1 MEHGGFLSY
10 KKNDEVLIDFS
21 SNINPLGAPKGL
33 KRALS
38 SSFNNLLVYPDISY
52 RSLKKITAKYLKC
65 GLENIVLG
73 NGAVEIIDNFCSMFK
88 RIILCT
94 PCFSEYGLRAIVH
107 KKTVLEI
114 PYLPDFSSDISALKK
129 NLKADDLLILGNPN
143 NPTGLRIKKTDL
155 LQIYSFVQKAGA
167 FLLLDEA
174 FYEFCPPDYD
184 SISLFKKDG
193 YKNICILRAA
203 TKFFA
208 LPGLRLGY
216 ACTSPETVS
225 ALSKIEMAWHI
236 NSFAEAAANSIFSD
250 KEFIAESKAYIQ
262 KERAFLLENINKYGT
277 RGDIK
282 LQAYKTHCNFIL
294 LKVLNA
300 KDEDALKFFERN
312 GILIRTCRSFKTLGE
327 NHIRIA
333 VRSHKDNCK
342 FIKAISSKRSNKH
355 LISVL

>member
-10 KKNDEVLIDFS
+10 KKKDEVLIDFS
-21 SNINPLGAPKGL
+21 SNINPLGAPKSL
-33 KRALS
+33 KRVLRE
-38 SSFNNLLVYPDISY
+38 SFNNLLVYPDIRY
-52 RSLKKITAKYLKC
+52 RALKKITAKYLKC

-94 PCFSEYGLRAIVH
+94 PCFSEYGLRALVH

-114 PYLPDFSSDISALKK
+114 PYLPDFSPEFSYLKK
-129 NLKADDLLILGNPN
+129 NLNAEPLHIFANPN
-143 NPTGLRIKKTDL
+143 TPTALIIQNTAL
-155 LQIYSFVQKAGA
+155 LQIYSLVKKTGS
-167 FLLLDEA
+167 FLLMDEA

-225 ALSKIEMAWHI
+225 TLSKIEMAWHI
-236 NSFAEAAANSIFSD
+236 NALAEAAAHSIFFD

-277 RGDIK
+277 SGDIK
-282 LQAYKTHCNFIL
+282 LQAYKSHCNFIL

-312 GILIRTCRSFKTLGE
+312 EILIRTCRSFKTLGE

-333 VRSHKDNCK
+333 VRSHKDNSK
-342 FIKAISSKRSNKH
+342 FIKAISLKRLK
-355 LISVL
+355 